1 MQIFMCYHLG
11 MKLKNQIDTN
21 ADGLKEHSFK
31 NFLPS
36 FIKSALQENGGDYET
51 IYQRMLAVYLF
62 LSNAEQ
68 YDLKGDFVNKI
79 KGAYEDFFTDSDQVI
94 NPQFFLKENK
104 AVYERLGDKIDP
116 NAPEKH
122 GVAVL
127 KNPEKQKPALYF
139 GKREEWGD
147 ACDFRADAGLLF
159 ADKNIIFH
167 DEYNTCIDGKP
178 TLMHWGHHAEFSFNH
193 SNQLTQ
199 VLYRD
204 LHWWEDSW
212 SKDLIINLGAEH
224 ALPQTPKQATQD
236 QGLTK

>member
-1 MQIFMCYHLG
+1 

-68 YDLKGDFVNKI
+68 YGLKGDFVNENSKI
-79 KGAYEDFFTDSDQVI
+79 KHAFEDFFTDSDQVI

-104 AVYERLGDKIDP
+104 AGYEKLDNNKEPVR
-116 NAPEKH
+116 H

-139 GKREEWGD
+139 GKREDWHQTF
-147 ACDFRADAGLLF
+147 DFRADAGLLF
-159 ADKNIIFH
+159 MDKNIIFH
-167 DEYNTCIDGKP
+167 DEFNTCIDGKP

-204 LHWWEDSW
+204 LHWWEDAW
-212 SKDLIINLGAEH
+212 NKDLIINLGAEH

-236 QGLTK
+236 QVLTK